1 MSIPKGPGRPVL
13 LFVLATFIYLEAA
26 TLAITTGI
34 LLIEVITQH
43 PDSYVSA
50 LGLIV
55 LAALATIWLALMA
68 THALQG
74 RPWIRGGAVTWQVLQ
89 GIIGITAIAGGAP
102 FGWLLV
108 VVAVVV
114 LVVLFSRPVIAATRR
129 PAREE

>member
-43 PDSYVSA
+43 PDSYISA

-102 FGWLLV
+102 FGWPLV

-114 LVVLFSRPVIAATRR
+114 LAVLFSRPVIAATRR

>member
-43 PDSYVSA
+43 TDSYISA